1 MSKLDKKEPPSEGLA
16 ATPGGPGGAGARKP
30 ARTRRS
36 RSRLVTELL
45 AGPFMVWI
53 VLFTVVPLALMFAR
67 GFTDKAGDLTL
78 DNVTAIANPIYLKA
92 LVLALEL
99 SLIATAVCLV
109 LAYPLALILRG
120 MKHGSAGAIV
130 FIFVLPMWMNSLLRT
145 IAWQSLLE
153 KEGVIN
159 GILGAVG
166 LPGIDIINTPAAI
179 VLGMVYNYL
188 PFMVLPLYNAL
199 AKIDDNTINAAHDLG
214 AGFWRTLFSVVVPQS
229 LPGIVS
235 GITMVFVPS
244 LTTFVVSD
252 ILGGGKVAL
261 IGNLI
266 EQQFT
271 VSYDW
276 NTGAGLS
283 IVLMVFVL
291 ASMAIMN
298 AFDKSGSSQGRVM

>member
-1 MSKLDKKEPPSEGLA
+1 MSSPAEKEPPA
-16 ATPGGPGGAGARKP
+16 GGAAALAPSP
-30 ARTRRS
+30 ARRA
-36 RSRLVTELL
+36 RLRHLKQQLL
-45 AGPFMVWI
+45 AGPFMIWV
-53 VLFTVVPLALMFAR
+53 VLFTVVPLAFMLAR
-67 GFTDKAGDLTL
+67 GFTTKDGGFTL
-78 DNVTAIANPIYLKA
+78 DNVLAITDPIYAKSLF
-92 LVLALEL
+92 LALEL
-99 SLIATAVCLV
+99 SVVATVVCL
-109 LAYPLALILRG
+109 LIAYPLALVLRG
-120 MKHGSAGAIV
+120 MKHSSAGAIV

-159 GILGAVG
+159 GILGVLG
-166 LPGIDIINTPAAI
+166 LPDIAIINTPAAV

-188 PFMVLPLYNAL
+188 PFMVLPLFNAL
-199 AKIDDNTINAAHDLG
+199 AKIDDDVIDASRDLG
-214 AGFWRTLFSVVVPQS
+214 AGFWKTLQHVLVPQS

-252 ILGGGKVAL
+252 ILGGGKVTL

-271 VSYDW
+271 VTYDW
-276 NTGAGLS
+276 YTGAGLS

-291 ASMAIMN
+291 ASMAVMN
-298 AFDKSGSSQGRVM
+298 AFDKSGEGRLM

>member
-1 MSKLDKKEPPSEGLA
+1 MSSLDKKEPPA
-16 ATPGGPGGAGARKP
+16 GAGAGAAAVALKP
-30 ARTRRS
+30 RTKRATRS
-36 RSRLVTELL
+36 NLLRQLL
-45 AGPFMVWI
+45 AGPFIIWI
-53 VLFTVVPLALMFAR
+53 VIFTVVPLALMFSR
-67 GFTDKAGDLTL
+67 GFTTKDGAFTL
-78 DNVTAIANPIYLKA
+78 DNIAAIANPIYLKA

-99 SLIATAVCLV
+99 SLVATVVCLL

-159 GILGAVG
+159 GILGALG
-166 LPGIDIINTPAAI
+166 LPGIGIINTPAAV

-199 AKIDDNTINAAHDLG
+199 AKIDDDIIDASHDLG
-214 AGFWRTLFSVVVPQS
+214 AGFWPTLRHVLVPQS
-229 LPGIVS
+229 VAGIVS

-283 IVLMVFVL
+283 IVLMAFVL

-298 AFDKSGSSQGRVM
+298 AFDKQGEGRLM

>member
-1 MSKLDKKEPPSEGLA
+1 MSRREDKEPPA
-16 ATPGGPGGAGARKP
+16 GGAAALATKSQLV
-30 ARTRRS
+30 RTS
-36 RSRLVTELL
+36 RMRALGKQLL
-45 AGPFMVWI
+45 AGPFIIWI
-53 VLFTVVPLALMFAR
+53 VIFTIVPLAMLFAR
-67 GFTDKAGDLTL
+67 GFMTKSGEFTL
-78 DNVTAIANPIYLKA
+78 DNVLAISDPIYLKA
-92 LVLALEL
+92 LLLSLEL
-99 SLIATAVCLV
+99 SVVATVVCLV
-109 LAYPLALILRG
+109 VAYPLALVLRN
-120 MKHGSAGAIV
+120 MRHGSAGAIV

-159 GILGAVG
+159 GFLHSLG
-166 LPGIDIINTPAAI
+166 LSGIEIINTPAAV

-199 AKIDDNTINAAHDLG
+199 AKIDQNTVDAAHDLG
-214 AGFWRTLFSVVVPQS
+214 AGFWQTLGRVLVPQS
-229 LPGIVS
+229 LPGIMS

-283 IVLMVFVL
+283 IVLMLFVL
-291 ASMAIMN
+291 ASMAVMN
-298 AFDKSGSSQGRVM
+298 AFDKNGEGRVL

>member
-1 MSKLDKKEPPSEGLA
+1 MSSLDKKEPP
-16 ATPGGPGGAGARKP
+16 AGAPCVSAAGAAAVAVAPRPKSH
-30 ARTRRS
+30 AGRS
-36 RSRLVTELL
+36 NLVRQLL
-45 AGPFMVWI
+45 AGPFIIWI
-53 VLFTVVPLALMFAR
+53 VIFTVVPLVLMFSR
-67 GFTDKAGDLTL
+67 GFTTKDGAFTL
-78 DNVTAIANPIYLKA
+78 DNIAAIANPIYLKA

-99 SLIATAVCLV
+99 SLVATVVCLL

-159 GILGAVG
+159 GILGALG
-166 LPGIDIINTPAAI
+166 LPGIGIINTPAAV

-199 AKIDDNTINAAHDLG
+199 AKIDDDIIDASHDLG
-214 AGFWRTLFSVVVPQS
+214 AGFWPTLRHVLVPQS
-229 LPGIVS
+229 VAGIVS

-283 IVLMVFVL
+283 IVLMAFVL

-298 AFDKSGSSQGRVM
+298 AFDKQGEGRLM

>member
-1 MSKLDKKEPPSEGLA
+1 MSSAVASK
-16 ATPGGPGGAGARKP
+16 ARLR
-30 ARTRRS
+30 AFGR
-36 RSRLVTELL
+36 ELL
-45 AGPFMVWI
+45 AGPFAIWM
-53 VLFTVVPLALMFAR
+53 VLFTVIPLAMMFAR
-67 GFTDKAGDLTL
+67 GVTDKSGAFTL
-78 DNVTAIANPIYLKA
+78 ANVAAIGESIYFDA
-92 LVLALEL
+92 LVLSLGL
-99 SLIATAVCLV
+99 SLLSTAICLL

-120 MKHGSAGAIV
+120 MKHGSTGVII
-130 FIFVLPMWMNSLLRT
+130 FIFVLPMWMNFLLRT

-159 GILGAVG
+159 GLLGAVG
-166 LPGIDIINTPAAI
+166 LPGIEIINTPAAI

-199 AKIDDNTINAAHDLG
+199 AKIDDNLINAAHDLG
-214 AGFWRTLFSVVVPQS
+214 ANFFQTLVRVLIPQS

-244 LTTFVVSD
+244 LTTFVISD
-252 ILGGGKVAL
+252 ILGGGKVML
-261 IGNLI
+261 IGNVI

-283 IVLMVFVL
+283 IVLMIFVL

-298 AFDKSGSSQGRVM
+298 AFDKNGEGRTL

>member
-1 MSKLDKKEPPSEGLA
+1 
-16 ATPGGPGGAGARKP
+16 
-30 ARTRRS
+30 
-36 RSRLVTELL
+36 
-45 AGPFMVWI
+45 MVA
-53 VLFTVVPLALMFAR
+53 TVV
-67 GFTDKAGDLTL
+67 
-78 DNVTAIANPIYLKA
+78 
-92 LVLALEL
+92 
-99 SLIATAVCLV
+99 CLL

-159 GILGAVG
+159 GLLGVLG
-166 LPGIDIINTPAAI
+166 LPGIGIINTPAAV

-199 AKIDDNTINAAHDLG
+199 AKIDDDIIDASHDLG
-214 AGFWRTLFSVVVPQS
+214 ANFWATLRHVLIPQS
-229 LPGIVS
+229 VAGIVS

-298 AFDKSGSSQGRVM
+298 AFDKSDMASRKVA

>member
-1 MSKLDKKEPPSEGLA
+1 MSSAALKNLKKQ
-16 ATPGGPGGAGARKP
+16 
-30 ARTRRS
+30 
-36 RSRLVTELL
+36 LL
-45 AGPFMVWI
+45 AGPFIAWM
-53 VLFTVVPLALMFAR
+53 VLFTIIPLALMFAR
-67 GFTDKAGDLTL
+67 GLTTKSGEFTL
-78 DNVTAIANPIYLKA
+78 DNIFAMGQSINFDAMVLSLQLSLLSTAI
-92 LVLALEL
+92 
-99 SLIATAVCLV
+99 CLL

-120 MKHGSAGAIV
+120 MKNGSTGVVI
-130 FIFVLPMWMNSLLRT
+130 FIFVLPMWMNFLLRT

-159 GILGAVG
+159 GILTSLG
-166 LPGIDIINTPAAI
+166 LPLLEIINTPAAI

-199 AKIDDNTINAAHDLG
+199 VKIDDNLINASYDLG
-214 AGFWRTLFSVVVPQS
+214 ANYLQTLVRVMIPQS

-244 LTTFVVSD
+244 LTTFVISD
-252 ILGGGKVAL
+252 ILGGGKVML
-261 IGNLI
+261 IGNVI

-291 ASMAIMN
+291 LSMAIMN
-298 AFDKSGSSQGRVM
+298 AVDKNGEGRTL

>member
-1 MSKLDKKEPPSEGLA
+1 MSSLDKKEPPAGEGSTAALA
-16 ATPGGPGGAGARKP
+16 CPVRPRVSK
-30 ARTRRS
+30 
-36 RSRLVTELL
+36 SRLVRELL
-45 AGPFMVWI
+45 AGPFMAWI
-53 VLFTVVPLALMFAR
+53 VIFTVVPLALMFSR
-67 GFTDKAGDLTL
+67 GFTDKAGNFTF
-78 DNVTAIANPIYLKA
+78 DNVMAITNPIYFKA

-99 SLIATAVCLV
+99 SVVATVVCLL

-159 GILGAVG
+159 GLLGVLG
-166 LPGIDIINTPAAI
+166 LPGIGIINTPAAV

-188 PFMVLPLYNAL
+188 PFMVLPLYNSL
-199 AKIDDNTINAAHDLG
+199 AKIDDDIIDASHDLG
-214 AGFWRTLFSVVVPQS
+214 ASFWATLRHVLIPQS
-229 LPGIVS
+229 VAGIVS

-291 ASMAIMN
+291 ASMAVMN
-298 AFDKSGSSQGRVM
+298 AFDKSDMASRKVA

>member
-1 MSKLDKKEPPSEGLA
+1 MSKLDEKEPPAESDAPVA
-16 ATPGGPGGAGARKP
+16 AASLGKP
-30 ARTRRS
+30 ARARGRLS
-36 RSRLVTELL
+36 RSRLMRELL
-45 AGPFMVWI
+45 AGPFIAWI
-53 VLFTVVPLALMFAR
+53 VIFTVVPLALMFAR
-67 GFTDKAGDLTL
+67 GFTTKTGEFTL
-78 DNVTAIANPIYLKA
+78 DNIAAIANPVYLKA

-99 SLIATAVCLV
+99 SVIATVVCLV

-159 GILGAVG
+159 
-166 LPGIDIINTPAAI
+166 TPAAV

-199 AKIDDNTINAAHDLG
+199 AKIDDDIIDASHDLG
-214 AGFWRTLFSVVVPQS
+214 AGFWATLRHVLIPQS
-229 LPGIVS
+229 VAGIVS

-291 ASMAIMN
+291 ASMAVMN
-298 AFDKSGSSQGRVM
+298 AFDKSDMASRKVA

>member
-1 MSKLDKKEPPSEGLA
+1 MSR
-16 ATPGGPGGAGARKP
+16 ARL
-30 ARTRRS
+30 RS
-36 RSRLVTELL
+36 LGRQLL
-45 AGPFMVWI
+45 AGPFAIWM
-53 VLFTVVPLALMFAR
+53 VLFTVIPLAMMFAR
-67 GFTDKAGDLTL
+67 GLTDKSGAFTL
-78 DNVTAIANPIYLKA
+78 DNVAAIANPIYLDA
-92 LVLALEL
+92 LLLSLGL
-99 SLIATAVCLV
+99 SLISTVICLLV
-109 LAYPLALILRG
+109 AYPLALILRN

-130 FIFVLPMWMNSLLRT
+130 FIFVLPMWMNFLLRT

-159 GILGAVG
+159 GILGALG
-166 LPGIDIINTPAAI
+166 LPALEIINTPAAI

-199 AKIDDNTINAAHDLG
+199 TKIDDNLIAAAHDLG
-214 AGFWRTLFSVVVPQS
+214 ANFWQTLARVIVPQS

-244 LTTFVVSD
+244 LTTFVISD
-252 ILGGGKVAL
+252 ILGGGKVML
-261 IGNLI
+261 IGNII

-276 NTGAGLS
+276 NAGAGLS

-291 ASMAIMN
+291 ASMALMN
-298 AFDKSGSSQGRVM
+298 AFDKNGEGRTL

>member
-1 MSKLDKKEPPSEGLA
+1 MSRAVSRGL
-16 ATPGGPGGAGARKP
+16 GKR
-30 ARTRRS
+30 
-36 RSRLVTELL
+36 LL
-45 AGPFMVWI
+45 AGPFVVWM
-53 VLFTVVPLALMFAR
+53 VLFTFVPLALMFAR
-67 GFTDKAGDLTL
+67 GFVDKSGGFTL
-78 DNVTAIANPIYLKA
+78 ANVLAITKPIYAESLW
-92 LVLALEL
+92 LSLEL
-99 SLIATAVCLV
+99 SLLSTAICLL
-109 LAYPLALILRG
+109 LAYPLALILRN
-120 MKHGSAGAIV
+120 MKNGSTGVII
-130 FIFVLPMWMNSLLRT
+130 FIFVLPMWMNFLLRT

-159 GILGAVG
+159 GILSALG
-166 LPGIDIINTPAAI
+166 LPALEIINTPAAI

-199 AKIDDNTINAAHDLG
+199 SKIDDSVIFAAYDLG
-214 AGFWRTLFSVVVPQS
+214 ANYMQTLGRVIVPQS
-229 LPGIVS
+229 VAGIIS

-252 ILGGGKVAL
+252 ILGGGKVML
-261 IGNLI
+261 IGNVI

-276 NTGAGLS
+276 STGAGLS

-298 AFDKSGSSQGRVM
+298 AFDKNGEGRTL

>member
-1 MSKLDKKEPPSEGLA
+1 MSSLDKKEPPAGEGSTAALA
-16 ATPGGPGGAGARKP
+16 CPVRPRVSK
-30 ARTRRS
+30 
-36 RSRLVTELL
+36 SRLVRELM
-45 AGPFMVWI
+45 AGPFMAWI
-53 VLFTVVPLALMFAR
+53 IIFTVVPLALMFSR
-67 GFTDKAGDLTL
+67 GFTDKAGNFTL
-78 DNVTAIANPIYLKA
+78 DNVMAITNPIYFKA

-99 SLIATAVCLV
+99 SVVATVVCLL

-120 MKHGSAGAIV
+120 MKHGSAGDIV

-159 GILGAVG
+159 GLLGVLG
-166 LPGIDIINTPAAI
+166 LPGIGIINTPAAV

-199 AKIDDNTINAAHDLG
+199 AKIDDDIIDASHDLG
-214 AGFWRTLFSVVVPQS
+214 ANFWATLRHVLIPQS
-229 LPGIVS
+229 VAGIVS

-291 ASMAIMN
+291 ASMAVMN
-298 AFDKSGSSQGRVM
+298 AFDKSDMASRKVA